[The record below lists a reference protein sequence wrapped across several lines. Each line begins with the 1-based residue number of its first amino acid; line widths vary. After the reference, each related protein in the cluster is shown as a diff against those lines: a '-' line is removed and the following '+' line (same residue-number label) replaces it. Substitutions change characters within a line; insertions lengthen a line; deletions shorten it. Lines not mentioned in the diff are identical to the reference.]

1 MSTLL
6 QQLQLS
12 PKRGKAILSGLVSVM
27 DGSLPPQS
35 IAEHVALR
43 AAKLLEGPKGDRNI
57 GVDYIFFRRF
67 DDGRSPQV
75 AAYVVD
81 NSGNCHTESEIAE
94 LHRRVWLNG
103 TAPLIYIEWA
113 TRVDVLRCAAGPEFW
128 DSTKGEVVY
137 RIGESITTASGV
149 SRALDETK
157 VHRFSA
163 WRLANGTFW
172 ENPENASWACAEKSA
187 HKLLLQAAIDTDR
200 ALAEQTTPGAHPLM
214 RRLLLLFLFTK
225 HLEDRGVFP
234 TAWFTDFAEGT
245 TSFLDVLKTGGKEKV
260 RGMVTRLKEK
270 FNGDIFDL
278 PGFDQVLTPETLKE
292 FVALLDAKTLKRQR
306 YLWEQFSFRYVP
318 VEVLSHLYQHFAQE
332 GTGAIYTP
340 PFVADLILDH
350 AMPYKDITGREK
362 ILDPTC
368 GSGIF
373 LVGAFRRLVHYWQSQ
388 NNWDRPGVPRLKEI
402 LKNSIFGVEMLSE
415 AAHVAALNLALAVCE
430 ALQPKVIWNHLKFDT
445 LIGSNLFEGDFFE
458 NLEELRKVAPDG
470 FSHIVGNPPFDSK
483 LTKAALETRRKEWTK
498 IKIPD
503 GQIAYRVTEECAD
516 LLADDGCM
524 CLLQPSGFLYNAK
537 ARGFA
542 AAFLQTRT
550 VDAVLDFVSIRSLFE
565 KADTKALALV
575 VRRGEPEADH
585 QIRHMTF
592 RRTKSVHERL
602 GFELDHYDLH
612 YIPQDLAETT
622 PWVWKA
628 NLLGGGRL
636 AGLTSKVMGWP
647 TLCAYLK
654 KKGWTHGEGF
664 IVGKKSSDKEAL
676 WLNGMPFLPTNGL
689 MDNGIRLERIDIVRE
704 TKFAAPRKP
713 ERFKSPMVLIYKNE
727 SLDSA
732 FWNSGN
738 LAFKHRLVSV
748 NSPEHDAKALEEF
761 ATKFQSLQIGFRAYC
776 LLQSTEALVG
786 QSTSILKRDIEQLPW
801 PEEDGSQKLS
811 WWEELLL
818 SDAADVYAPLIRVGQ
833 KSPAVMEGVDS
844 RNLKVY
850 AESFVR
856 LLGSVYSNLRA
867 SHCGFA
873 EGMAYQ
879 AFTFGKKSTL
889 EWPDDWSQHLGEL
902 VQKQNSAALRTRRI
916 IRFYEGNTLI
926 IVKPDRLRNWIA
938 STAIRDADET
948 LVDLQ
953 QQGF

>member
-1 MSTLL
+1 MSALL
-6 QQLQLS
+6 QQLQLA
-12 PKRGKAILSGLVSVM
+12 PKQGKPILSGLVSVV

-43 AAKLLEGPKGDRNI
+43 EAKLLEGPKEDRNI
-57 GVDYIFFRRF
+57 GVDFIFFRRF

-81 NSGNCHTESEIAE
+81 NSGNRHTESEIAE

-103 TAPLIYIEWA
+103 TAPLIYVEWA
-113 TRVDVLRCAAGPEFW
+113 ARVDVLRCAAGPEFW
-128 DSTKGEVVY
+128 DAKKGKVIY
-137 RIGESITTASGV
+137 RIGDSITTASSV
-149 SRALDETK
+149 SRVLEETK
-157 VHRFSA
+157 VRRFSA
-163 WRLANGTFW
+163 WRLTNGTFW

-200 ALAEQTTPGAHPLM
+200 ALAAQTASGSHPLM

-234 TAWFTDFAEGT
+234 GAWFVQFAEGAS
-245 TSFLDVLKTGGKEKV
+245 SFLDVLRARGKEGV
-260 RGMVTRLKEK
+260 RGMISALKDK

-278 PGFDQVLTPETLKE
+278 PNFDQFLNPQTLEE
-292 FVALLDAKTLKRQR
+292 FVALLDARTLKRQR

-340 PFVADLILDH
+340 PFVADLILDQ
-350 AMPYKDITGREK
+350 AMPYGKMTGRETV
-362 ILDPTC
+362 LDPTC

-373 LVGAFRRLVHYWQSQ
+373 LVGAFRRLVHHWQSL

-402 LKNSIFGVEMLSE
+402 LRNSIFGVEMLSE

-430 ALQPKVIWNHLKFDT
+430 ALQPKVIWNQLKFDK
-445 LIGSNLFEGDFFE
+445 LIGINLLEGDFFE
-458 NLEELRKVAPDG
+458 NLEQLRKAAPDG
-470 FSHIVGNPPFDSK
+470 FSHIVGNPPFDSR
-483 LTKAALETRRKEWTK
+483 LTPAAMTTRRKEWRK

-516 LLADDGCM
+516 LLAGNGRM
-524 CLLQPSGFLYNAK
+524 CLLQPSGFLFNAK

-542 AAFLQTRT
+542 AAFFRSRT
-550 VDAVLDFVSIRSLFE
+550 VETVLDFVSIRSLFE

-585 QIRHMTF
+585 EIRHMTF

-612 YIPQDLAETT
+612 HIPQELAENT

-636 AGLTSKVMGWP
+636 VAFGKRALKFENFETCFARQGWD
-647 TLCAYLK
+647 Y
-654 KKGWTHGEGF
+654 GEGF
-664 IVGKKSSDKEAL
+664 IEAKSGKRNPEPWLTGKPCLPTGGLQSEGIVGKIGTVEA
-676 WLNGMPFLPTNGL
+676 
-689 MDNGIRLERIDIVRE
+689 
-704 TKFAAPRKP
+704 
-713 ERFKSPMVLIYKNE
+713 
-727 SLDSA
+727 
-732 FWNSGN
+732 
-738 LAFKHRLVSV
+738 
-748 NSPEHDAKALEEF
+748 EEF
-761 ATKFQSLQIGFRAYC
+761 RSAYTPKRYTGPIIMVRANEQLPMAFRSRGFLAYRDKIIGISAEKEEEAKLGEFFRC
-776 LLQSTEALVG
+776 MEDNKDLLRFLVYLFSTQMLVG
-786 QSTSILKRDIEQLPW
+786 KSTAFLKRDLDQLPSF
-801 PEEDGSQKLS
+801 DSGFYRKLS
-811 WWEELLL
+811 WWEKIMIQ
-818 SDAADVYAPLIRVGQ
+818 DVLGHFVNMIRTGQ
-833 KSPAVMEGVDS
+833 SS
-844 RNLKVY
+844 RLTLDQAGDEDLRSYSNT
-850 AESFVR
+850 FVR

-867 SHCGFA
+867 GCGGFA
-873 EGMAYQ
+873 EGMGYQ
-879 AFTFGKKSTL
+879 AFTFGEKSML
-889 EWPDDWSQHLGEL
+889 AWPDDWSKHIGEM
-902 VQKQNSAALRTRRI
+902 VYKQDSAALRTRRI

-926 IVKPDRLRNWIA
+926 IVKPDRLRNWIS

-948 LVDLQ
+948 LVDLK

>member
-1 MSTLL
+1 MSILL
-6 QQLQLS
+6 QQLQLA
-12 PKRGKAILSGLVSVM
+12 PKGGKAILSGLVSAK
-27 DGSLPPQS
+27 DGGLPPQS

-43 AAKLLEGPKGDRNI
+43 EAKLLEGPKDDRNI

-75 AAYVVD
+75 TAYVVD
-81 NSGNCHTESEIAE
+81 NSRGEHSESAIAE

-128 DSTKGEVVY
+128 DAKKGEVIY
-137 RIGESITTASGV
+137 RIGESITASSGV
-149 SRALDETK
+149 SRALDQTK

-163 WRLANGTFW
+163 WSLANGTFW
-172 ENPENASWACAEKSA
+172 ENPENSSWACAEKSA

-200 ALAEQTTPGAHPLM
+200 TLSEQTSPGTHLLM

-234 TAWFTDFAEGT
+234 AAWFTDFDDGA
-245 TSFLDVLKTGGKEKV
+245 TSFLDVLRTGGKEKV

-306 YLWEQFSFRYVP
+306 YLWEQFSFRYIP

-350 AMPYKDITGREK
+350 AMPYEDMTGRET

-373 LVGAFRRLVHYWQSQ
+373 LVGAFRRMVHHWQSQ

-445 LIGSNLFEGDFFE
+445 LIGNNLFEGDFFD
-458 NLEELRKVAPDG
+458 NLEQLRKVVPNG

-516 LLADDGCM
+516 LLSGDGRM
-524 CLLQPSGFLYNAK
+524 CLLQPSGLLYNAK

-542 AAFLQTRT
+542 AAFLQTHT
-550 VDAVLDFVSIRSLFE
+550 VDAVLDFVSIRGLFE

-575 VRRGEPEADH
+575 VWRGEPVADH

-612 YIPQDLAETT
+612 WIPQKLAETT

-636 AGLTSKVMGWP
+636 VAFGKRALSFENFKTSFVR
-647 TLCAYLK
+647 
-654 KKGWTHGEGF
+654 KGWDYGEGF
-664 IVGKKSSDKEAL
+664 IEAKSGKRTPEPWLTGKPYLPTGGLQAEGIVGKLATVEAEEFRSAYTPKRYTAPIIMLRANEQLPMAFRPRGFLAYRDKIIGISADKEGETPL
-676 WLNGMPFLPTNGL
+676 REFFRCLE
-689 MDNGIRLERIDIVRE
+689 DNKDLL
-704 TKFAAPRKP
+704 
-713 ERFKSPMVLIYKNE
+713 RFLIY
-727 SLDSA
+727 L
-732 FWNSGN
+732 F
-738 LAFKHRLVSV
+738 
-748 NSPEHDAKALEEF
+748 
-761 ATKFQSLQIGFRAYC
+761 
-776 LLQSTEALVG
+776 STQMLVG
-786 QSTSILKRDIEQLPW
+786 KSTAFLKRDLDQLPSF
-801 PEEDGSQKLS
+801 DSDFYRNLS
-811 WWEELLL
+811 WWERVMIQDVLAHFVEMIRTGQSSRLTLDQASYEHLL
-818 SDAADVYAPLIRVGQ
+818 SYSGT
-833 KSPAVMEGVDS
+833 
-844 RNLKVY
+844 
-850 AESFVR
+850 FVR

-873 EGMAYQ
+873 AGMAYQ

-948 LVDLQ
+948 LVDLH